1 MRVTSLVSF
10 DIETG
15 AVLAHIYADDYEG
28 PWELCDRSIQKSATQ
43 QAGTNEGT
51 ASGYGAQASGIS
63 SSIIPGLEAEAQGG
77 QGLTT
82 AQKNAALV
90 SGAQAIGGV
99 NSGVKGDAALAAS
112 RTRNAGGFTGALDD
126 AARIKSRQ
134 QSENAL
140 GVENASTQLANE
152 KQLSAQ
158 KELGGLY
165 GTDTSAQMQ
174 AMGLSGKDLET
185 AINAGN
191 SGWLQNTD
199 ATITALA
206 GAGSAA
212 AADKK
217 EFG

>member
-15 AVLAHIYADDYEG
+15 AVLAHIYTDGYEG
-28 PWELCDRSIQKSATQ
+28 PWELCDRSIQKSASQ
-43 QAGTNEGT
+43 QAGTNEGIAST
-51 ASGYGAQASGIS
+51 AGANASQIG

-77 QGLTT
+77 QGLTA

-99 NSGVKGDAALAAS
+99 NSGVTGDANLAAS

-134 QSENAL
+134 QSANAL
-140 GVENASTQLANE
+140 GVENESTQLANE
-152 KQLSAQ
+152 KQLAAQ

-165 GTDTSAQMQ
+165 GTDTSAQLQ
-174 AMGLSGKDLET
+174 AMGLSNQSLGT
-185 AINAGN
+185 AIKAGD

-199 ATITALA
+199 QTLA
-206 GAGSAA
+206 SLGQLASGEG
-212 AADKK
+212 KLLN
-217 EFG
+217 G